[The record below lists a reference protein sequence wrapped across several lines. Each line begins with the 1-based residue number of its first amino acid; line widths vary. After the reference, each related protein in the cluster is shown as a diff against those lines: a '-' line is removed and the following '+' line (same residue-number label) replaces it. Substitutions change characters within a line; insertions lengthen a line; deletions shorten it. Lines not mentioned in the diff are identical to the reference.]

1 MHDITDMFTDD
12 IQNFGHG
19 HYDVLGAN
27 KTAGLFAPYPTAH
40 ITHVGAFFDQVFG
53 TAILSAM
60 IILITD
66 KRNSIPPTQIPMLA
80 GVTMTMIAMTFGRF
94 INKKTHV

>member
-1 MHDITDMFTDD
+1 MYNIADMFTDD

-27 KTAGLFAPYPTAH
+27 KTAGLFAPYPTPH
-40 ITHVGAFFDQVFG
+40 LTHVGAFFDQVFG

-80 GVTMTMIAMTFGRF
+80 GVTMTMIAMTFGKF
-94 INKKTHV
+94 NNKETYV